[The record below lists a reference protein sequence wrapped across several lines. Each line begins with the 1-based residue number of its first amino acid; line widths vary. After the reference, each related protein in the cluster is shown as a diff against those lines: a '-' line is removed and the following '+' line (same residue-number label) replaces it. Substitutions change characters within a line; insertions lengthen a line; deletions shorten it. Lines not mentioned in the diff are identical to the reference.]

1 MELRYRGS
9 QGSSIISN
17 HSTLAPFPTWTSFL
31 LLSIHSHLLNWLN
44 LQIHDDEPPE
54 IKEDEDIA
62 RNIEVEKV
70 Y

>member
-1 MELRYRGS
+1 
-9 QGSSIISN
+9 
-17 HSTLAPFPTWTSFL
+17 
-31 LLSIHSHLLNWLN
+31 LSLNWIN

-70 Y
+70 